1 MFGSDSTHHSYEIE
15 NKNAHEKADYVK
27 GHAYSYDRLKELEN
41 VPFYNVNSFNFES
54 LDYSKDTVK
63 GDLINTAKEN
73 TALYNKVTGHE
84 GSKNITNS
92 SLWEII
98 VSSSGLRYMGKRI
111 SAQIAELYK
120 NLLIVLANA
129 VVINETEGER
139 GTKQGYVLAGVFET
153 KNGGIGV
160 ARFFVNEYE
169 GSNNLNGVHLS
180 LYASRS
186 KALKREGVAYN
197 TTQGSSDNADAL
209 KPSLSPSVVQLLDLV
224 KETYPNELSQNVLDY
239 FEILEK
245 IQC

>member
-1 MFGSDSTHHSYEIE
+1 
-15 NKNAHEKADYVK
+15 
-27 GHAYSYDRLKELEN
+27 
-41 VPFYNVNSFNFES
+41 
-54 LDYSKDTVK
+54 
-63 GDLINTAKEN
+63 
-73 TALYNKVTGHE
+73 
-84 GSKNITNS
+84 
-92 SLWEII
+92 
-98 VSSSGLRYMGKRI
+98 MGKRI

-129 VVINETEGER
+129 VVINEAEGER

-160 ARFFVNEYE
+160 AGFFVNEYE
-169 GSNNLNGVHLS
+169 GSNNLNGAHLS

-209 KPSLSPSVVQLLDLV
+209 KPSLSLSVVQLLDLV

-239 FEILEK
+239 FEIFEK